1 MEGVSVYNV
10 LTVLRVLMST
20 VIAGLQIKGDI
31 GRIFVYIMQKVIS
44 IKVECIACPTN
55 LICCLR
61 II

>member
-1 MEGVSVYNV
+1 MEAVPVYNV
-10 LTVLRVLMST
+10 LTVPRVLMST
-20 VIAGLQIKGDI
+20 VIAGLQIKGNI

-44 IKVECIACPTN
+44 IKVECIACPTS